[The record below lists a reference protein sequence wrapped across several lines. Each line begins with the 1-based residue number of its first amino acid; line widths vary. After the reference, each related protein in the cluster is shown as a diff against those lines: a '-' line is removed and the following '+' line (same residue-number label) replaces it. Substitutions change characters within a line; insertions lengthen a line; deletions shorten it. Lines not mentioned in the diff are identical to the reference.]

1 MANRKSSSDLSDVTA
16 SREGVT
22 RIFPRLTWNLLGP
35 SKQGWSEVKSAP
47 KELKND
53 SKDQGSKEPAN
64 TKADDQGTKSAGTS
78 AVQKQ
83 LTVAQQKKADAEA
96 AAAKQTET
104 KADDQ
109 GNKEKSLTPEEEAA
123 KKISDE
129 EGSGDGEAE

>member
-1 MANRKSSSDLSDVTA
+1 MANKKSSSDLSDVTA
-16 SREGVT
+16 T
-22 RIFPRLTWNLLGP
+22 RDGKTRTFPRLTWNLLGP

-47 KELKND
+47 KELNDD
-53 SKDQGSKEPAN
+53 SKDQGSKEPVK
-64 TKADDQGTKSAGTS
+64 TKADDQGTKAAGTS

-96 AAAKQTET
+96 AAAKQKET

-109 GNKEKSLTPEEEAA
+109 GDKEKSLTPEEEAA

-129 EGSGDGEAE
+129 EGAGDGEAK